1 MGNPKTGRQRLRER
15 GREKKKGTHTDGH
28 RYRKRYINDIIQIGQ
43 VYTYMEYIYINKQ
56 IYIYIHILFIHTEFM
71 DI

>member
-43 VYTYMEYIYINKQ
+43 VYTYMEYIYI
-56 IYIYIHILFIHTEFM
+56 
-71 DI
+71 